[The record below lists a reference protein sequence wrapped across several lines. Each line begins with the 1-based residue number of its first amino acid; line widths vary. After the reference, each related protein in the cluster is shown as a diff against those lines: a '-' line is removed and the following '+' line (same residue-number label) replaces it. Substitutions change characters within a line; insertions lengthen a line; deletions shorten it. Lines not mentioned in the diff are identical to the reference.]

1 MNLLQVYLL
10 EINVV
15 TLILF
20 AVDKIRAKTGKW
32 RVAEGTLLL
41 SAALGGSAGLLLT
54 MLLLRHKTKHKR
66 FILGVPVML
75 LAQTALL
82 FLTLCVM

>member
-15 TLILF
+15 ALILG
-20 AVDKIRAKTGKW
+20 AVDKIRARTGKW
-32 RVAEGTLLL
+32 RVPEGTLLL

-54 MLLLRHKTKHKR
+54 MLLLRHKTKHKK
-66 FILGVPVML
+66 FILGVPAIL
-75 LAQTALL
+75 LIQVLL
-82 FLTLCVM
+82 LLLLK